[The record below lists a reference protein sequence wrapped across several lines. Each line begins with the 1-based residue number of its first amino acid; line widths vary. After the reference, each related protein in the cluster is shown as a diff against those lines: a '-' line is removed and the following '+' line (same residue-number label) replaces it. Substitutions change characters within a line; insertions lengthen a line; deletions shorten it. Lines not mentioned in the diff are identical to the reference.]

1 METCIR
7 CQSPDK
13 VSDLTIFLTKI
24 CLVLYI
30 RTTAR
35 KWHTPDQ
42 AHLTT
47 ENYQTIWLVSCI
59 DFPRLLM
66 SSKTTIYYSEPRE
79 NITIFFAYFSLF
91 FLKNNGSICHIFI
104 PIVIISLKIQWKT
117 NKISRGK
124 HMTDY
129 CLACSY
135 SHEEKKIN
143 NIHKQNYRKKGD
155 QLGQLLLTAIA
166 TANEWNV

>member
-1 METCIR
+1 MTIPYRVHDSEPRSSRKNQAQKILKVMETCIR

-30 RTTAR
+30 CTTAR

-47 ENYQTIWLVSCI
+47 ENYQTLWLVSCI

-66 SSKTTIYYSEPRE
+66 SSKTTICYSEPPE
-79 NITIFFAYFSLF
+79 NITIFFAYFSLLF
-91 FLKNNGSICHIFI
+91 SYIMAAFVIF
-104 PIVIISLKIQWKT
+104 S
-117 NKISRGK
+117 SR
-124 HMTDY
+124 
-129 CLACSY
+129 L
-135 SHEEKKIN
+135 
-143 NIHKQNYRKKGD
+143 
-155 QLGQLLLTAIA
+155 
-166 TANEWNV
+166 